1 MTDGKRAEDKA
12 RTQSGPFDV
21 AAELERL
28 KETSRRI
35 GGVVLFVGVVRDFS
49 QGHGVTKILFE
60 HFPGMT
66 EAKLAELRAAAIERF
81 GLIDLV
87 LVHRFGE
94 LAPGDDIVLIAA
106 AAEYRA
112 VAFEGCSWCIDELK
126 RMVPI
131 WKKEHA
137 PDGAVWLEAHP

>member
-1 MTDGKRAEDKA
+1 MTQTPADNVRLQRE
-12 RTQSGPFDV
+12 PFD
-21 AAELERL
+21 ASAELARVKSASL
-28 KETSRRI
+28 SV

-49 QGHGVTKILFE
+49 QGRGVTRLLFE
-60 HFPGMT
+60 HFPGMA

-81 GLIDLV
+81 GLIDMV
-87 LVHRFGE
+87 VVHRFGE

-106 AAEYRA
+106 AAEHRA
-112 VAFEGCSWCIDELK
+112 AAFEGCSWCIDELK
-126 RMVPI
+126 KIVPI

>member
-1 MTDGKRAEDKA
+1 MTLPLADKA
-12 RTQSGPFDV
+12 RVQREPFDT
-21 AAELERL
+21 AAELSRI
-28 KETSRRI
+28 KSTSLRI

-49 QGHGVTKILFE
+49 QGHGVTRIIFE
-60 HFPGMT
+60 HFPGMA

-87 LVHRFGE
+87 VVHRCGE

-106 AAEYRA
+106 AAEHRA
-112 VAFEGCSWCIDELK
+112 AAFAGCAWCIDELK
-126 RMVPI
+126 KIVPI

-137 PDGAVWLEAHP
+137 PDGAVWLEPHP

>member
-1 MTDGKRAEDKA
+1 MNTPSGKA
-12 RTQSGPFDV
+12 RVQREPFDA
-21 AAELERL
+21 AAELARIKTASL
-28 KETSRRI
+28 RI

-49 QGHGVTKILFE
+49 QGRGVTKILFE
-60 HFPGMT
+60 HFPGMA
-66 EAKLAELRAAAIERF
+66 EAKLAELRETAIRRC

-87 LVHRFGE
+87 VVHRVGE

-106 AAEYRA
+106 AAEHRA
-112 VAFEGCSWCIDELK
+112 AAFEGCSWCIDELK
-126 RMVPI
+126 RTVPI